1 MTDDTKSKVRIRFQN
16 GAEFEAEG
24 SQSFIEQ
31 RRNYFLSL
39 IGKDKL
45 SARTAASEP
54 RPNAAALYQTQNNTS
69 PSAFEPISNTP
80 VSPQESMPSALPTTA
95 QTTSAH
101 YLWERLLREDGKYV
115 YLRRKYKVDPV
126 ENVCLLLAGARVLLK
141 RGEMSA
147 LDLSRCLKESKITL
161 PGRLDRVVG
170 GYIKQGYLVC
180 EGAKRSRTYKL
191 TDSGFAHAFV
201 VAEKLVKEGL

>member
-31 RRNYFLSL
+31 QRNYFLSL

-45 SARTAASEP
+45 SARTADSAP
-54 RPNAAALYQTQNNTS
+54 RPNTAALYQAQNTA
-69 PSAFEPISNTP
+69 PSAFEPLSNEP
-80 VSPQESMPSALPTTA
+80 VSPQENMPSALPPADQTA
-95 QTTSAH
+95 SVH

-126 ENVCLLLAGARVLLK
+126 ENVCLLLAGARALLK

-201 VAEKLVKEGL
+201 VAEKLVKECL